1 MGRWECGLEEG
12 EKAGRWCL
20 EFRMWHGLAQ
30 GEVEISFT
38 ARASGLSPARPALPE
53 EDLGLTL
60 LQNHL
65 LVEVSAVPQVTES
78 S

>member
-1 MGRWECGLEEG
+1 MGVWDGGGREG
-12 EKAGRWCL
+12 GEMVAGVSDVAWP
-20 EFRMWHGLAQ
+20 GLAQ

-38 ARASGLSPARPALPE
+38 ARASGLSPAWPALPE